1 MITFIRTGVALSGKS
16 LEMAAFAKEMAA
28 IINRV
33 TGGNTTACVS
43 FGGNANAVAW
53 ISHVESFSQMEETQA
68 KLIAD
73 PEYRAALKKAEHLV
87 VPGMTQDQ
95 IWRHI

>member
-1 MITFIRTGVALSGKS
+1 MITFIRTAVGMPGKA
-16 LEMAAFAKEMAA
+16 LEMAAFAKDMAA

-53 ISHVESFSQMEETQA
+53 ISHADSFTQMEETAA
-68 KLIAD
+68 KLTAD
-73 PEYRAALKKAEHLV
+73 PEYRAALKKAEHLA

-95 IWRHI
+95 FWRHI